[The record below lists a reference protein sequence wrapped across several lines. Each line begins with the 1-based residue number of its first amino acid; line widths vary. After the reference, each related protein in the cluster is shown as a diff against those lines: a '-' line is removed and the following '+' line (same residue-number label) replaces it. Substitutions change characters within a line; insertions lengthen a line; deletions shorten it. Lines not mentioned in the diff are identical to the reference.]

1 MEPKEPGY
9 TFLVVPDSGEG
20 EVRQYTMSR
29 RRLRKWAT
37 VVSVVAGILL
47 CSLLL
52 LVFNLG
58 RLRSYDA
65 VVDENLS
72 LRETLGTLQNTV
84 EDAEALIGRFRLY
97 DAQIRDVLSEDILP
111 GFGPMSE
118 EDMAAMGLEENF
130 GDEPWVGEDGEPME
144 EIDGAV
150 TEGNVRPV
158 SLWASE
164 VQGRLELV
172 LRLMEESEARVADAA
187 DELED
192 LSALRLAFPQVWPVS
207 GSLTSGFG
215 YRRSPISR
223 TRKLH
228 AGIDVAAPR
237 GTPVYAVSAGLVHT
251 ARYNS
256 GYGRIVVIDHGFGI
270 RSRYA
275 HNSSLLVRKGERVE
289 AGQLIATVGS
299 TGQSTGPH
307 LHFELLIDGQAVDPL
322 DYLPR

>member
-20 EVRQYTMSR
+20 EVRQYAISKTA
-29 RRLRKWAT
+29 LRKWAT
-37 VVSVVAGILL
+37 VVSVVVGVLL

-52 LVFNLG
+52 LVFNIG

-65 VVDENLS
+65 VVDENLA
-72 LRETLGTLQNTV
+72 LRESLGALQGTV
-84 EDAEALIGRFRLY
+84 EDAEALIGRFRLS

-118 EDMAAMGLEENF
+118 EDMAALGLAENL
-130 GDEPWVGEDGEPME
+130 GDEPWLGEDGDPME
-144 EIDGAV
+144 EVDGSVAV
-150 TEGNVRPV
+150 EDVRPV

-164 VQGRLELV
+164 IQERLELV
-172 LRLMEESEARVADAA
+172 LRLMEQSEPRVADAA

-192 LSALRLAFPQVWPVS
+192 LSALRLAFPQVWPVN

-237 GTPVYAVSAGLVHT
+237 GTPVYAVASGWVQS

-256 GYGRIVVIDHGFGI
+256 GYGRILVIDHGFGI
-270 RSRYA
+270 ETLYA

>member
-118 EDMAAMGLEENF
+118 EDMAAIGLDENF

-164 VQGRLELV
+164 VQGRLG
-172 LRLMEESEARVADAA
+172 AG
-187 DELED
+187 
-192 LSALRLAFPQVWPVS
+192 P
-207 GSLTSGFG
+207 
-215 YRRSPISR
+215 SPD
-223 TRKLH
+223 
-228 AGIDVAAPR
+228 G
-237 GTPVYAVSAGLVHT
+237 
-251 ARYNS
+251 
-256 GYGRIVVIDHGFGI
+256 
-270 RSRYA
+270 
-275 HNSSLLVRKGERVE
+275 GE
-289 AGQLIATVGS
+289 
-299 TGQSTGPH
+299 
-307 LHFELLIDGQAVDPL
+307 
-322 DYLPR
+322 

>member
-172 LRLMEESEARVADAA
+172 LRLMEESEPRVADAA